1 MLFLKFLVEEILRC
15 FAEVGQISVYIF
27 YVLCALSPQDL
38 IRNGNTVTFIIW
50 KDSSYVCQE
59 FEYIFNQYFPIAQ
72 CKYHWSCRSQSVKS
86 RRFQK

>member
-27 YVLCALSPQDL
+27 YVLCALSPQGL

-50 KDSSYVCQE
+50 KDSSMSARNLN
-59 FEYIFNQYFPIAQ
+59 IFSISIFPLLNANIIGHAGH
-72 CKYHWSCRSQSVKS
+72 KV
-86 RRFQK
+86 